1 MSRYVIDAGV
11 AVKWFIPEP
20 DSDKAR
26 RLLDSYNQG
35 SDDLIAPDLF
45 VSESANVFWKRA
57 ARGDITAQDANDN
70 LSDLLAL
77 NIPLTAS
84 SLLVLKALTS
94 ARTHHRSVYDC
105 LYLALSLDQGCDFI
119 SADERVYNAIGSA
132 FPQPKLLRDC
142 TF

>member
-26 RLLDSYNQG
+26 QLLESYNQG
-35 SDDLIAPDLF
+35 ADELIAPDLF
-45 VSESANVFWKRA
+45 IAEAANVFWKRA
-57 ARGDITAQDANDN
+57 GRGDITIQNAEDN

-77 NIPLTAS
+77 NISLTGSS
-84 SLLVLKALTS
+84 SLVCKALTL
-94 ARTHHRSVYDC
+94 AQTHRRSVYDC
-105 LYLALSLDQGCDFI
+105 LYLALSIDLGCDLVT
-119 SADERVYNAIGSA
+119 SDERLYNAVSSA
-132 FPQPKLLRDC
+132 FPQLKLLRQC